1 MESENVT
8 PETTE
13 AKLLTMNVPT
23 MIKGLTELG
32 SLEIVDFSLN
42 LVISRLVTKLTPVER
57 AYLKSAS
64 VLVKKHIEVDE
75 RGIPKTQ
82 GEGPYMSYL
91 YKTEKDKEAYLSEME
106 KLNNTEVTEALDK
119 IKVTKLKDV
128 KGLKALTMMKL
139 GALIEDDF
147 AVMA

>member
-57 AYLKSAS
+57 AYLKSAG

-91 YKTEKDKEAYLSEME
+91 YKTEKDKEVYLSEME